1 MQKIILI
8 VLLSFIGLS
17 SQAQTASV
25 PIKTDRP
32 DQTESP
38 STTPPRYFQIEMGG
52 LFESTS
58 NSRNF
63 SEHNFLFPTIL
74 TKYGLSRTVE
84 FRLITEL
91 AGNGQMIRGAKDRFS
106 TGIKPVIV
114 GMKVNLFKENRKKF
128 IPKTSFI
135 GHLGISRLAS
145 NFYETSRSFPQFRFL
160 MEHTL
165 TDKTSFGYNLGM
177 EWNGQT
183 NNPNTIYTVTLA
195 RNLGK
200 GFGGFAEFYGFFRRN
215 DIPKEVQGDHRFDA
229 GLTYLLNNDFQFDV
243 SGGLGLTENAPD
255 YFLSAGISFRFR

>member
-1 MQKIILI
+1 MQKTILTLCI
-8 VLLSFIGLS
+8 LFFGFSAI
-17 SQAQTASV
+17 AQTAKV

-52 LFESTS
+52 LFENTSSST
-58 NSRNF
+58 NF
-63 SEHNFLFPTIL
+63 TEHNFLMPTIL
-74 TKYGLSRTVE
+74 TKYGLSKNVE

-91 AGNGQMIRGAKDRFS
+91 GGNGQMIRGAKDRFS
-106 TGIKPVIV
+106 SGIKPVIV

-145 NFYETSRSFPQFRFL
+145 SLYETNRSFPQFRFL

-165 TDKTSFGYNLGM
+165 TNKTSFGYNLGM

-183 NNPNTIYTVTLA
+183 NNPSTIYTVTMA
-195 RNLGK
+195 RDLGK
-200 GFGGFAEFYGFFRRN
+200 GFGGFAEFYGYFTRY
-215 DIPKEVQGDHRFDA
+215 DIPKEIVSDHRFDA
-229 GLTYLLNNDFQFDV
+229 GLTYLLNHDFQFDV
-243 SGGLGLTENAPD
+243 SGGLGITENAPD
-255 YFLSAGISFRFR
+255 FFLSAGLSFRFR